1 MFLLCIILSLAV
13 VGSRVLFLKSAIA
26 FLSILWH
33 WASVR
38 GVILCVYS
46 SFGMITLLYRYLN
59 CAIVAFFPFVT
70 ATKSFTISVSLLTLF
85 FLQKSALIHTP
96 KNLTSCLFGT
106 ARTIMFSAPNVRK
119 RSSSGILGLMISI
132 SDFAPFI
139 LMSFRRKNSF
149 DMSIVFCAWFL
160 FLASHIVSSA

>member
-1 MFLLCIILSLAV
+1 MLSLTV
-13 VGSRVLFLKSAIA
+13 IGSWVLFLMSAIA

-46 SFGMITLLYRYLN
+46 SFGMITLLYKYLN
-59 CAIVAFFPFVT
+59 CAIVAFFPCVI
-70 ATKSFTISVSLLTLF
+70 ATKSFTISVNLFTLF
-85 FLQKSALIHTP
+85 FLQSAALIQTP
-96 KNLTSCLFGT
+96 KNLTSCLFET
-106 ARTIMFSAPNVRK
+106 ARTVMFSVPSFKN
-119 RSSSGILGLMISI
+119 RSSSGIFGLIIRI

-149 DMSIVFCAWFL
+149 EMSTVFCAWIL
-160 FLASHIVSSA
+160 FFASH